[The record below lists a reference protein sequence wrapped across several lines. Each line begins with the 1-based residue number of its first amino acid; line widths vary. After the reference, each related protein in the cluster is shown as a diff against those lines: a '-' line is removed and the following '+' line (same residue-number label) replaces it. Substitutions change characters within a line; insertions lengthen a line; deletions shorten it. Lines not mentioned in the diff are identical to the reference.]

1 MAQIKRRTLI
11 ICCILIC
18 VVGLCA
24 CGKKEKKEETSAK
37 EELLLQ
43 DVSAGENVADSYKT
57 ATVIKGDFYIDT
69 DLNGKY
75 YVPDKEAVRVEYEYG
90 KMIFDEYLVKNKTY
104 VNEGDAIANV
114 RIEVSEADILEAKLH
129 LQRMEERL
137 AYDKEEYAKDDHKA
151 MQEAYGVQDPV
162 EKGVA
167 ISGYE
172 EMKALHDQSIASR
185 ERSIA
190 DEKEVLA
197 KMEEAK
203 NMTTIVAP
211 CSGYISELA
220 TYSAGNE
227 IKNKTIMCLIS
238 EQESNMIIVSDTVQ
252 NVLAYGQEVEVVMT
266 TKKGEET
273 LTGTVI
279 SPSTKGAVIA
289 STKTVIQLPKT
300 VEELPK
306 KDEVKKIKIK
316 VKYCYQPDAVM
327 VKYGSLQEDKGNYT
341 ATVLTE
347 DGSIVRKN
355 VIVLN
360 SNEEYHWVLKG
371 LEEGDV
377 VVIP

>member
-1 MAQIKRRTLI
+1 MVQIKRRTLFLG
-11 ICCILIC
+11 CILIC
-18 VVGLCA
+18 ALGLCA
-24 CGKKEKKEETSAK
+24 CGKKEQKENNSSKEET
-37 EELLLQ
+37 LLQ
-43 DVSAGENVADSYKT
+43 NVNATENVADSYKT
-57 ATVIKGDFYIDT
+57 ATAIKGDFFVEVE
-69 DLNGKY
+69 LNGKY
-75 YVPDKEAVRVEYEYG
+75 YVPDKKAVRVAYDYG
-90 KMIFDEYLVKNKTY
+90 KMIFDEYLVKNRAY
-104 VNEGDAIANV
+104 VNEGDVIANV

-162 EKGVA
+162 AKGVA
-167 ISGYE
+167 ITAYE

-190 DEKEVLA
+190 DEKEVIA
-197 KMEEAK
+197 KMEAAK

-227 IKNKTIMCLIS
+227 IKNKSIMGLIS
-238 EQESNMIIVSDTVQ
+238 EQESNMIVISDFAQ
-252 NVLAYGQEVEVVMT
+252 GVLAYGQDVEVVMT

-279 SPSTKGAVIA
+279 SPSINGGEIA
-289 STKTVIQLPKT
+289 GSKTVIRLPKT

-306 KDEVKKIKIK
+306 KDDVKKIKVN
-316 VKYCYQPDAVM
+316 VKYCYQPDAIM
-327 VKYGSLQEDKGNYT
+327 IKYGSLQEDKGNFT

-347 DGSIVRKN
+347 DGSIVKKN